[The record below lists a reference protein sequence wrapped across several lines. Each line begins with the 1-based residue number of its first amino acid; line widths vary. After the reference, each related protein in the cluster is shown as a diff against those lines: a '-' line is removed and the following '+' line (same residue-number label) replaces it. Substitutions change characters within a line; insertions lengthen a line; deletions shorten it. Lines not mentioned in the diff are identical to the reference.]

1 MFRKL
6 KKIFYKKTSTFDEFF
21 YPQDYFINWNKIY
34 GKNGFFQAQFLV
46 KEKNFK
52 DIMNKISKF
61 FKEEKNFSTFIIIKK
76 FDEKG
81 KYLNFYGQ
89 GLSISM
95 DIPINSKFEK
105 TKNFLNSL
113 FKEYDVK
120 VNLSKDS
127 IINKDLVK
135 NKKEYS
141 EFVKELNLISP
152 ERKFNS
158 IFSKRLEI

>member
-1 MFRKL
+1 
-6 KKIFYKKTSTFDEFF
+6 
-21 YPQDYFINWNKIY
+21 
-34 GKNGFFQAQFLV
+34 
-46 KEKNFK
+46 
-52 DIMNKISKF
+52 
-61 FKEEKNFSTFIIIKK
+61 
-76 FDEKG
+76 
-81 KYLNFYGQ
+81 
-89 GLSISM
+89 M

-141 EFVKELNLISP
+141 EFVKELKFISP